1 MIDESVPEDR
11 ILTVQRA
18 LQIAELDDCV
28 ELQPYTLIEDAAAEK
43 LSEFDCCVELLMPQ
57 LRSISETSAK
67 SLAARKGRL
76 SLGIRQINNS
86 VAEQLA
92 NHVGLLELHQLQVIT
107 SEMAKIFAKH
117 QGNIDITWR
126 DEFSVVA
133 AEILGEFIGDIIFE
147 IYDFAPET
155 LGALIRERNTQ
166 ITGKTNETIEVHGF
180 SVFLEFEK
188 EIITFPEDITEDQIE
203 GIAFFLAENR
213 FLKRPAIKFQE
224 PINVTE
230 EVAGI
235 LSKYKGDL
243 EIEVDNALTVSA
255 ADLLAEH
262 QGKLTVGLHEGC
274 YNEYFKQ
281 RNGNYT
287 IPFHVVESLAKH
299 PKICGEGDLK
309 KYFEYYEELES
320 GGEIWHFDHPEA
332 VESWGSEA
340 GDRPWHPG
348 DDWTPDYWPDEPL

>member
-1 MIDESVPEDR
+1 MIDESVPEAR

-18 LQIAELDDCV
+18 VQIAELDDFA
-28 ELQPYTLIEDAAAEK
+28 ELQPYTVIEDAAAEK

-92 NHVGLLELHQLQVIT
+92 NHVGLLELHQLQVVTRDI
-107 SEMAKIFAKH
+107 AKIIGKH
-117 QGNIDITWR
+117 QGHIDITWR
-126 DEFSVVA
+126 DEFSVAA

-155 LGALIRERNTQ
+155 LGALIRGRNTQ
-166 ITGKTNETIEVHGF
+166 IAGKTNETIEVHGY
-180 SVFLEFEK
+180 SVFLEIEK
-188 EIITFPEDITEDQIE
+188 EIITFPEDITEDEID
-203 GIAFFLAENR
+203 GIACFLAENR

-243 EIEVDNALTVSA
+243 EIEVDNALT
-255 ADLLAEH
+255 
-262 QGKLTVGLHEGC
+262 
-274 YNEYFKQ
+274 
-281 RNGNYT
+281 
-287 IPFHVVESLAKH
+287 
-299 PKICGEGDLK
+299 
-309 KYFEYYEELES
+309 
-320 GGEIWHFDHPEA
+320 
-332 VESWGSEA
+332 
-340 GDRPWHPG
+340 
-348 DDWTPDYWPDEPL
+348 